1 MTSPNQN
8 IDSNNRDSNIQDPC
22 QAIRQELPLL
32 LYGEL
37 SFDEEERVEIHL
49 EQCAACRDALAA
61 ERELLAVVDQV
72 AVEPSPALLRQCRD
86 NLEARLAS
94 ERSVAEHV
102 AHIESGED
110 VNKQDRAPG
119 FWKQLVDMITLR
131 PPAEVPGA
139 ATLHWARPMGAVALL
154 AIGFISAQISPNLLN
169 VAGGDSSFTEAG
181 LFNPGEA
188 HLRSVEQTPN
198 GEVRIVLDET
208 QRREVVGAVEDALV
222 QRILLAAS
230 TDPSNRA
237 RVETVA
243 ILSSKPHS
251 NEVRDALIYALRNDE
266 DAGVRREALAGL
278 TSFVQEPDVQS
289 SLAEVLLNDSDPD
302 LRMQA
307 IGALRTSI
315 EQEET
320 LDRTTI
326 SKLQEAIHREVEP
339 DVWQECQRVL
349 EAANAS
355 AEMF

>member
-1 MTSPNQN
+1 M
-8 IDSNNRDSNIQDPC
+8 
-22 QAIRQELPLL
+22 
-32 LYGEL
+32 
-37 SFDEEERVEIHL
+37 
-49 EQCAACRDALAA
+49 
-61 ERELLAVVDQV
+61 
-72 AVEPSPALLRQCRD
+72 
-86 NLEARLAS
+86 AS
-94 ERSVAEHV
+94 ERSVARHV
-102 AHIESGED
+102 AQIDAGEVID
-110 VNKQDRAPG
+110 QPEVGQQDAAPG

-154 AIGFISAQISPNLLN
+154 AIGFISAQISPNLLQEF
-169 VAGGDSSFTEAG
+169 AGGNGSFTEAG
-181 LFNPGEA
+181 LLNGGEA

-222 QRILLAAS
+222 QKILLAAS
-230 TDPSNRA
+230 NDPSNLA

-251 NEVRDALIYALRNDE
+251 NEVRDALIHALRNDE

-278 TSFVQEPDVQS
+278 TTFADDTDVQS
-289 SLAEVLLNDSDPD
+289 ALAEVLLNDSDAD

-326 SKLQEAIHREVEP
+326 SKLQEAIHREMEP